1 VAAGLLRDLGYTTT
15 PDLLRRINT
24 TLEALATYG
33 SHPEGPKAGRLTHDV
48 DPPGFEALTA
58 LVPRGS
64 RSGLKGTEPTRVI
77 PFQRKPPEPKGGKK
91 KKLDPK
97 EETRLRTEERK
108 AKLAAARGSAHEA
121 ERTLREARKAAAEA
135 EAALKKAA
143 AQAKDTERVKADL
156 EKKFEKVAT
165 EADAARQQARR
176 VASHA
181 EEAAQAVDEAE
192 RALASAQAE
201 IDRLS

>member
-1 VAAGLLRDLGYTTT
+1 M
-15 PDLLRRINT
+15 RRVNT

-33 SHPEGPKAGRLTHDV
+33 SHPDGPKAGHLTHDV

-64 RSGLKGTEPTRVI
+64 RAGLKGTEPTRVI

-97 EETRLRTEERK
+97 EEARQKSDERK
-108 AKLAAARGSAHEA
+108 KQLAEARAAVQEG
-121 ERTLREARKAAAEA
+121 ERTLRDARKAAADA

-143 AQAKDTERVKADL
+143 AQAKETERVKLDL
-156 EKKFEKVAT
+156 EKKFEKVAAD
-165 EADAARQQARR
+165 ADAARQHARR
-176 VASHA
+176 IASEGGRSGA
-181 EEAAQAVDEAE
+181 G
-192 RALASAQAE
+192 R
-201 IDRLS
+201 